1 MKRKFT
7 AEAQIKLGTKN
18 QFIKSYYGR
27 PLRSHYEGFYE
38 EKVGSDICG
47 RPFLFNHARKHGKEK
62 TINWVKIF
70 DVFIAILKT
79 GLNVFL
85 VQLFLPD
92 YHKIHN

>member
-7 AEAQIKLGTKN
+7 AEAQIKLEAKN

-38 EKVGSDICG
+38 EKVGSDICS

-62 TINWVKIF
+62 TINWEKIF
-70 DVFIAILKT
+70 DAFIAILKA
-79 GLNVFL
+79 GLTVFV
-85 VQLFLPD
+85 VQLLLLD
-92 YHKIHN
+92 